1 MKRKKEGIDR
11 NEEGKRQSEINLGC
25 VEEKW
30 ACQSN
35 DAGPDACAGIRSFKS
50 LSPASIKVCS
60 IKKKGKTHGETL
72 RDRPEGGHR
81 WKPVASAPFVLYCLM
96 LASYRWL
103 LSKRR
108 KHVWRVPPVGDF
120 YPTSQSN
127 YRNRFPVA
135 RRCAGF
141 FFLSLPLVCWAS
153 STSIGNRPVH

>member
-60 IKKKGKTHGETL
+60 IKKKRKNPRRDPSRQTRRGSPMETSGFGSICSL
-72 RDRPEGGHR
+72 LSN
-81 WKPVASAPFVLYCLM
+81 ACLLQVTFIQEKKAC
-96 LASYRWL
+96 LACTTCRWL
-103 LSKRR
+103 LSDESKQLP
-108 KHVWRVPPVGDF
+108 KSFSSGETVCGVLLFEPSTRVLGIID
-120 YPTSQSN
+120 
-127 YRNRFPVA
+127 
-135 RRCAGF
+135 
-141 FFLSLPLVCWAS
+141 
-153 STSIGNRPVH
+153 